1 MKLSPILLLSILFLA
16 ISCQNDEEEYIAT
29 DQSILNAVFG
39 DNINLEHTAE
49 YQNFN
54 IPSYIRFTA
63 SGNTI
68 DNKKALLGRILFY
81 DQQLSVN
88 NSISCASCHHQENA
102 FGDTT
107 SASVGVNGT
116 TGRHSMRLI
125 NTGFQPSTN
134 FFWDERV
141 TSLEEQVTQPIRD
154 HIEMGFSGE
163 QGSPSFD
170 DLLLKLSLIDYYQV
184 LFNEIY
190 GDQLVTEARLQESL
204 SQFVLSIQSFDSEYD
219 AGLMAT
225 GNLGGIF
232 PNYNTSENRGKFLF
246 TTTPQNGGAGCVSCH
261 VPPEFAIKDNIQNNG
276 VIATI
281 QDAAV
286 FDHTNTRSPSLRN
299 ITNPEGALNGPLM
312 HNGSFTTIMDM
323 IEHYNA
329 IDLTNQQSI
338 DPILLEN
345 NGTTGQQLRLSDTD
359 KTALVDFLKTLSGD
373 DVYTN
378 VKWSNPFL
386 EE

>member
-1 MKLSPILLLSILFLA
+1 MKAFPILLLAILFLTT
-16 ISCQNDEEEYIAT
+16 SCENDEEEYIAT

-39 DNINLEHTAE
+39 DNIDLEHTVE
-49 YQNFN
+49 YQNFDV
-54 IPSYIRFTA
+54 PSYIRFTA

-102 FGDTT
+102 FGDTPT
-107 SASVGVNGT
+107 ASVGVNGL

-125 NTGFQPSTN
+125 NAGFQPSTN

-154 HIEMGFSGE
+154 HTEMGFSGE

-170 DLLLKLSLIDYYQV
+170 ELLLKLSLIDYYQV
-184 LFNEIY
+184 LFNEVY

-204 SQFVLSIQSFDSEYD
+204 SQFVLSIQSFDSKYD

-276 VIATI
+276 VITTI
-281 QDAAV
+281 QDASV
-286 FDHTNTRSPSLRN
+286 FDHSNTRSPSLRN
-299 ITNPEGALNGPLM
+299 ITNPDGALNGPLM

-338 DPILLEN
+338 DPILLQN

-386 EE
+386 NR

>member
-1 MKLSPILLLSILFLA
+1 MKVFPVLLLSVLFLT
-16 ISCQNDEEEYIAT
+16 ISCQNEDEGYIAT
-29 DQSILNAVFG
+29 DQSILNAAFG
-39 DNINLEHTAE
+39 TNIDLENITE

-54 IPSYIRFTA
+54 VPSYIRFSNT
-63 SGNTI
+63 GNII

-81 DQQLSVN
+81 DQQLSIN
-88 NSISCASCHHQENA
+88 NSISCASCHQQENA
-102 FGDTT
+102 FGDTST
-107 SASVGVNGT
+107 ASIGVNGL

-125 NTGFQPSTN
+125 NTGFQPGTN

-141 TSLEEQVTQPIRD
+141 ASLEEQVTQPIRD
-154 HIEMGFSGE
+154 HTEMGFSGE

-170 DLLLKLSLIDYYQV
+170 ELLLKLSLIDYYQV
-184 LFNEIY
+184 LFNEVY
-190 GDQLVTEARLQESL
+190 GDALVTETRLQESL
-204 SQFVLSIQSFDSEYD
+204 SQFVLSIQSFDSKYD

-225 GNLGGIF
+225 GDLGGIF

-261 VPPEFAIKDNIQNNG
+261 VPPEFAIRDNIQNNG
-276 VIATI
+276 VIATME
-281 QDAAV
+281 DASV

-299 ITNPEGALNGPLM
+299 ITNPDGELNGPLM
-312 HNGSFTTIMDM
+312 HNSSFTTIMEM

-338 DPILLEN
+338 DPILLQN
-345 NGTTGQQLRLSDTD
+345 NGTAGQRLRLSVTD

-386 EE
+386 ER